1 MAELQPYKP
10 GFWARDYDPTQA
22 RWKDTESE
30 LGGYDVDLRAPPD
43 VEAVMPDIRA
53 GIPPGPPGE
62 AAWRMGQQ
70 VPSILQ
76 QAPQYNRDTMPPVVS
91 ALSADAVVPPLRE
104 TEQGAPMDN
113 WRVNA
118 EHQLQQDIRRE
129 ETDPTSRIQSASDRG
144 ESMEIPDWLRIPE
157 SSQSPTQMPN
167 LDALVAISGNINP
180 GGQFTEEYRVPAE
193 LADPSIAQ
201 GPVGWSP
208 ENWSRLSKAEYPFI
222 PPGLGGHYSSLGSEG
237 KPSIVYSMEQTGMWP
252 PGEDRDI
259 PHSNLPDPNMHF
271 QKHEKYHDAGHIM
284 HSNMDWWG
292 DVEFD
297 GKPLKETLAPNG
309 IVDRELMHA
318 VIYSTSPEAWGRE
331 RVLGYYTKGPFR
343 EEDHPFFADQET
355 GLDKLKKIERLS
367 KAVDEAA
374 GNIYSAFIEGGI
386 NDPSKGGAHV
396 PWQWGEGAARGYS
409 KEQGR
414 AHDQTAYYLE
424 D

>member
-1 MAELQPYKP
+1 MAERQPYSP
-10 GFWARDYDPTQA
+10 GFWAVDYDPEA
-22 RWKDTESE
+22 ALWKDTESE
-30 LGGYDVDLRAPPD
+30 LGGFDVDVRAPPD
-43 VEAVMPDIRA
+43 VQAVMPDIRA

-62 AAWRMGQQ
+62 AAWRMRQA

-76 QAPQYNRDTMPPVVS
+76 QAPQYDRDSMPPVVS
-91 ALSADAVVPPLRE
+91 ALSADVVIPPLRE
-104 TEQGAPMDN
+104 TEQGVPMDN

-118 EHQLQQDIRRE
+118 EHELQKAIRRE
-129 ETDPTSRIQSASDRG
+129 ETDPTSRLQSVSDRG
-144 ESMEIPDWLRIPE
+144 EYMEIPDWLRIPE

-201 GPVGWSP
+201 GPVGWYP

-237 KPSIVYSMEQTGMWP
+237 KPSIVYNMGQTDQWP
-252 PGEDRDI
+252 G
-259 PHSNLPDPNMHF
+259 HF
-271 QKHEKYHDAGHIM
+271 EKHEKYHDAGHIM

-331 RVLGYYTKGPFR
+331 RVLGRY
-343 EEDHPFFADQET
+343 EDHPFFAGQEA
-355 GLDKLKKIERLS
+355 GLDKLNKLERLS

-386 NDPSKGGAHV
+386 NDPSKGGSHV